1 MSRSKALRLLELSAG
16 DIAKNGIRYWGH
28 EENHLGEPNLLSF
41 AREAYRKYPSEIVV
55 YTY

>member
-1 MSRSKALRLLELSAG
+1 MSQSKALGLLELSAG
-16 DIAKNGIRYWGH
+16 DIAKNGNRHWDH

-41 AREAYRKYPSEIVV
+41 AREAHRKYPSGIVV